1 MSLKGSRMSKAGFN
15 TVSNFTLPGRIV
27 GDDKPKEAPKKV
39 DNKPIV
45 YNEVMN
51 GIADAAFEGR
61 RQLTYYKDL
70 ELYLTAQLQAV
81 KTKIKET
88 EEELNNAQ

>member
-1 MSLKGSRMSKAGFN
+1 ME
-15 TVSNFTLPGRIV
+15 NFSLPGRIV
-27 GDDKPKEAPKKV
+27 GDDKSKV
-39 DNKPIV
+39 TLQKAASNSLP
-45 YNEVMN
+45 YNDVMN
-51 GIADAAFEGR
+51 GITDAAFEGR